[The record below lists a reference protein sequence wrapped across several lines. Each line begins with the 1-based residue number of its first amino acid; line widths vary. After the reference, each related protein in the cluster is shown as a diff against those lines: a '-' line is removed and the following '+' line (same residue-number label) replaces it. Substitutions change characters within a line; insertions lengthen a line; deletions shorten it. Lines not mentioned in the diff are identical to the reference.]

1 MNILQYFD
9 AGVPRISIPE
19 KNLLFSYVSLW
30 LPAYDITLSYMVF
43 VILDFQYAKPSSYG
57 SKSRSTSG
65 KARDYMA
72 TSSAMSMLTSSWD
85 KVWCSGHAYN

>member
-1 MNILQYFD
+1 
-9 AGVPRISIPE
+9 
-19 KNLLFSYVSLW
+19 
-30 LPAYDITLSYMVF
+30 MVF